1 MPVQK
6 NDADGLHRSLRRRP
20 LLPNGNQ
27 AEKWE
32 GLTIG
37 PRLLGGGHVIV
48 AGNDN
53 DYSVTQTGAGEQF
66 DVYVNFLGGGV
77 QRDLDD
83 PTMLNGVVVGPPPAG
98 YALIPRRPCIVPRLA

>member
-1 MPVQK
+1 VPVQK
-6 NDADGLHRSLRRRP
+6 NDSNVFIDLTTDA

-53 DYSVTQTGAGEQF
+53 DYSVTQTG
-66 DVYVNFLGGGV
+66 
-77 QRDLDD
+77 
-83 PTMLNGVVVGPPPAG
+83 PASSSMSTSTSR
-98 YALIPRRPCIVPRLA
+98 ATLRAACSTIRRVAR